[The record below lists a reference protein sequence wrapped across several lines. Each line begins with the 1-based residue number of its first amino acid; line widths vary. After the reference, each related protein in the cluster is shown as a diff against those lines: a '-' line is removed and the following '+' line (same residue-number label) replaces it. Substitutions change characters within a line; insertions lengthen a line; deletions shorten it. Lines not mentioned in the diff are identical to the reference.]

1 MKEAKERTNA
11 KEIWVKQSERLK
23 KKKKVKRK
31 SVKNVLDGRGVNTYE
46 GKRQA

>member
-11 KEIWVKQSERLK
+11 KEIWVKQSERL